1 MLLRLR
7 LQPCMLQGVTDV
19 DMSVRVLGER
29 ISMPLGVAPMGL
41 QRMVIDDGELAT
53 VRGGYT
59 IVPRG
64 GGVGLPWD
72 YNKWRTMME
81 SWPQ

>member
-1 MLLRLR
+1 
-7 LQPCMLQGVTDV
+7 MLQGVSDV

-41 QRMVIDDGELAT
+41 QRMVNDDGELAT

-59 IVPRG
+59 VIPRG
-64 GGVGLPWD
+64 GEWGSHGNCNEW
-72 YNKWRTMME
+72 
-81 SWPQ
+81 

>member
-1 MLLRLR
+1 
-7 LQPCMLQGVTDV
+7 MLQGVSDV

-41 QRMVIDDGELAT
+41 QRMVNDDGELAT

-59 IVPRG
+59 VIPRG
-64 GGVGLPWD
+64 WGEEWGSHGTAM
-72 YNKWRTMME
+72 NG
-81 SWPQ
+81 